1 MEFHPCNRH
10 LLVSEIKED
19 LAEEK
24 SMVLLPEDYR
34 PAENEYVAV
43 DILNLADDCTVEP
56 LVVGDVAIVE
66 KSMLREVNF
75 FGSTHQIVLE
85 NYVLGIFIDDDGEAL
100 DDDLDGWEN

>member
-19 LAEEK
+19 LVEEK
-24 SMVLLPEDYR
+24 SVVLLPEDYK
-34 PAENEYVAV
+34 PVESEYIAG

-56 LVVGDVAIVE
+56 LVVGDVAVVE
-66 KSMLREVNF
+66 KSMIKEVDF

-85 NYVLGIFIDDDGEAL
+85 NYVLGIFIDDGESL
-100 DDDLDGWEN
+100 DDGLDEWEN